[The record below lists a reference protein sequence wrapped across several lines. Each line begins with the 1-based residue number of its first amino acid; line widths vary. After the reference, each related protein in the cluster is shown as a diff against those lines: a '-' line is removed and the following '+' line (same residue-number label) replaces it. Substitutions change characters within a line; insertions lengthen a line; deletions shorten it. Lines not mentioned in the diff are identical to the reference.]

1 MKILHFISTDGIVE
15 IQAVTAANMNS
26 LWQRFSCRVER
37 DKACTYCDYKSTL
50 PGKLWLE
57 LPIETDEI
65 LAEVSTEWDELP
77 PVFYE
82 TTAYNFT
89 LRFSGL
95 AEEPKIIHK
104 LKEVTDL
111 FTIVDADKD
120 KGDYIV
126 TAPLSFLNEPGIFN
140 LTYRYTP
147 KSQSTKTD
155 TLSFRVVSPKLDT
168 KDDYLHILNEINTEY
183 NEIVYQYL
191 TKTVQNLS
199 RGGKAE
205 SDIVWLSLFKDVADN
220 YVKAVNYIVNRPH
233 LRETKE
239 VRYSKAE
246 RIKHWTPKMAQQFA
260 QSEARNSLEKDFFR
274 HEITI
279 NTHDTRENRFVKF
292 SLDRIGQR
300 LERVLHRL
308 EQNNGVTES
317 ELHSLKENSKQLS
330 KLSNSPL
337 FRGLKG
343 EPLRSESMVLQ
354 KRSGYAQ
361 VYRYWLILQKGI
373 ELYEGSTQIGVRQIW
388 ELYELWCFL
397 KMRKMVANILGL
409 NFGNNEEI
417 FETPMPMI
425 EPFAENTREATV
437 YYYHGDDT
445 IRLHYQHTYNRT
457 SGEVHTATTDN
468 RPDIVLT
475 IQKADGFELT
485 YLFDAKYRVC
495 DDSEFTKEDKDEIN
509 TLKAA
514 DYPPTDAINQMHRY
528 RDAIYYGNKVANV
541 QQHTAKEIIGG
552 YILFPGRG
560 DDAAVRK
567 RYFYQS
573 IETVNIGAFPLLPD
587 SKDPNNE
594 GTLLYEHLK
603 KVLTEQSDYEQI
615 KDAIPQHGLV
625 YSRTIAESN
634 DLVLVGYCKAGNKD
648 LYLRNKLYYVP
659 AGLGKGSINLVSGFE
674 HTKYLLLYDGNE
686 RTLLEI
692 APGGPKFFTATTL
705 KDMGFDPSG
714 EYYLGFELKS
724 THPITL
730 ESCDLGALNLRPK
743 GNQSYRPYFLTLKDL
758 FGIR

>member
-15 IQAVTAANMNS
+15 IQAVTAADMNS
-26 LWQRFSCRVER
+26 LWQRFSCRVDRE
-37 DKACTYCDYKSTL
+37 KACTYCDYKSTL

-65 LAEVSTEWDELP
+65 LAEVSTEWNELP

-126 TAPLSFLNEPGIFN
+126 TAPLNFLNEPGIFN

-147 KSQSTKTD
+147 KSQPTKTD

-205 SDIVWLSLFKDVADN
+205 SDIVWLSLFKDVAEN

-246 RIKHWTPKMAQQFA
+246 RIKHWTPKMAQQYA
-260 QSEARNSLEKDFFR
+260 RSEARNSLEKDFFR

-308 EQNNGVTES
+308 ELNKGVTES
-317 ELHSLKENSKQLS
+317 ELQSLKENNKQLR

-437 YYYHGDDT
+437 YYYHGEDT

-560 DDAAVRK
+560 DDEAVRK

-648 LYLRNKLYYVP
+648 LYLQNKLYYVP

-674 HTKYLLLYDGNE
+674 HTKYLLLHDGSE

-692 APGGPKFFTATTL
+692 AAGGPKFFTATTL

-724 THPITL
+724 PKPITIDD
-730 ESCDLGALNLRPK
+730 CDLSALNLRTK
-743 GNQSYRPYFLTLKDL
+743 GNQSYRPYFITVKEL
-758 FGIR
+758 FGI